1 VAAIVRHRSSEGG
14 AEILDSCRTP
24 DFAEPIGAWRVWWVL
39 LQGQKLR
46 LRSVF
51 FPLLWE
57 PGRRAEAECLHR
69 RLLRP
74 WRRRSHQAPRERC
87 DCGIYATTAPSTA
100 AEYLGSMQPAPP
112 PEAVQYAVGRVSLW
126 GMVIECKRGWRA
138 SYAYPAGLHLPTR
151 SLGRHPRLTPREVAD
166 GLAGYRVPVT
176 VIDACDPSQLVDEIV
191 LGGLVAEERS

>member
-14 AEILDSCRTP
+14 AENLDSCRAP
-24 DFAEPIGAWRVWWVL
+24 DFAEPIRAWRVWWVL
-39 LQGQKLR
+39 LQGQKLW
-46 LRSVF
+46 LRSLF

-74 WRRRSHQAPRERC
+74 WRRRTHHAPRERC
-87 DCGIYATTAPSTA
+87 DCGIYAAIAPSTA

-112 PEAVQYAVGRVSLW
+112 SEAVQYAVGRVSLW
-126 GMVIECKRGWRA
+126 GSVIECEHGWRA
-138 SYAYPAGLHLPTR
+138 SYAYPAGLHLPTHT
-151 SLGRHPRLTPREVAD
+151 LGRRPRLRPPEVAA

-176 VIDACDPSQLVDEIV
+176 VIDASDPSQLVDEIE
-191 LGGLVAEERS
+191 LGRLVAEEG